1 MNSISFSFL
10 SQMLGLQR
18 CASQLILC
26 LLKLV
31 MCMIIPYV
39 VHKYQKSGNTTFFT
53 MLLAFYAKLFP
64 LTNENKQTFS
74 ISSSSFVLEKHFI
87 IYISIISIAPTKN
100 NESNNFYFFYKA
112 RFPPYVFVIGKVNIK
127 NIFKNSKA
135 YIPNKKLR
143 NIRLWMNRVILFSRL
158 VPFSKTSGYFHVQQC
173 PEKGAVFL
181 KDYNISWFSKWT

>member
-1 MNSISFSFL
+1 MWSTNPKSLGTLLSSLCYLPFTQSSFL
-10 SQMLGLQR
+10 LPMKTSRHFLYPPHL
-18 CASQLILC
+18 
-26 LLKLV
+26 
-31 MCMIIPYV
+31 
-39 VHKYQKSGNTTFFT
+39 
-53 MLLAFYAKLFP
+53 
-64 LTNENKQTFS
+64 
-74 ISSSSFVLEKHFI
+74 VLEKHFI